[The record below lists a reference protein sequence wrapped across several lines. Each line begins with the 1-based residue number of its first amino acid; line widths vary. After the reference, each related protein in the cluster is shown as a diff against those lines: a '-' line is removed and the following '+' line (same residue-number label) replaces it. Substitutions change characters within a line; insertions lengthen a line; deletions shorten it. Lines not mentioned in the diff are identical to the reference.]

1 MNEIDDILDAISQLQ
16 EDAIAELMKGVSAR
30 DRLIVEAI
38 IAETKDMRMRLNRNT
53 NKDLFNISKAIE
65 AVVINEVMRAKV
77 GRFVKS
83 FDGIAEK
90 TNEYYKTVD
99 PNFTVKKEYDLF
111 VSIAKENA
119 INTLLTT
126 AVNQTLIEPI
136 KKIMLQHVT
145 TGATKESMIDTIKEF
160 VEGAGDKSGA
170 LDRYYQQ
177 VARDTVNQFER
188 ANSKIISDDL
198 GYDKY
203 RYSCGTVKDSRA
215 FCLKRECKVFTEEE
229 VKSWADLNWIGKIP
243 STNEDT
249 IFINLGGYNCMH
261 KLNGI
266 SDDLY
271 DELKKNEK

>member
-1 MNEIDDILDAISQLQ
+1 MNELDDILDAISQMQ
-16 EDAIAELMKGVSAR
+16 EDAVAELMKGMSAR

-38 IAETKDMRMRLNRNT
+38 IAEAKDLRMKLNRNT
-53 NKDLFNISKAIE
+53 NRDLFTISKAIE
-65 AVVINEVMRAKV
+65 TVIVNEVMRAKV
-77 GRFVKS
+77 ARFVNS

-99 PNFTVKKEYDLF
+99 PNFTVKKEYDIF

-119 INTLLTT
+119 VNTMLTT
-126 AVNQTLIEPI
+126 AVNQSLIEPI
-136 KKIMLQHVT
+136 KNIMLQHIT
-145 TGATKESMIDTIKEF
+145 TGATKEAMIDTIKDF

-177 VARDTVNQFER
+177 IARDTVNQFER
-188 ANSKIISDDL
+188 ANAKLIADDL

-203 RYSCGTVKDSRA
+203 RYNCGTVKDSRA
-215 FCLKRECKVFTEEE
+215 FCLKRECKVFTKAE
-229 VKSWADLNWIGKIP
+229 VEAWAELNWVGKIP
-243 STNEDT
+243 STNSDT

-271 DELKKNEK
+271 NELKKNEK